1 MALVVATNTA
11 ALMSSASASAVNK
24 AMETSMERLSSGLR
38 INTASDDAAGMAIS
52 SRLTSEIKG
61 INQAI
66 RNAADGQALI
76 DTAEGAQ
83 IEIVNML
90 QRMREL
96 SVQSAN
102 DTNSV
107 SDRANLQLEID
118 QLLEE
123 VNRIAKS
130 SSWAGHSLLN
140 GTSSDLAKTH
150 GDTANF
156 TFQIGSA
163 TNTSDRTNIKIGA
176 TSTAALGLTGAD
188 VAPTD
193 TSNLDDPGRISIDG
207 NKIVIAGNLVNGD
220 KYEFALDDQEVDVV
234 YSTTNQYT
242 NDKFGLANQLKD
254 NIDALVAAGTI
265 APDVAATVNADG
277 DLVITK
283 TTAPTVTAV
292 STTETGGGAADN
304 QTLAYSG
311 NTLTVG
317 GTHEATD
324 IYKLTINGTAITYT
338 SAANDGY
345 GVSLAGVA
353 AGIKAQIEKTAGL
366 DDVTVVDNGDGTLSF
381 TQTGAPSL
389 EAAETVLNNQQE
401 TTLSYGDN
409 GVLTV
414 GGAFKDGKEIS
425 FQLFGKEIKVTTSTN
440 DGFEDSK
447 AGIANQIAS
456 AINDANISGITAVRT
471 ANANT
476 VTITGK
482 VVAEEGK
489 VVNGSQYIRTSE
501 GASATGTVAISGAS
515 GSTTTASY
523 TAGDAYTFKVAGEDF
538 TLVVGTDGYADD
550 KYGVAQQMKDMI
562 DARNIGGITVAVST
576 GTTAQ
581 VDITNVLTGTVTSS
595 GHSTVVTDVLVRDVA
610 AAKAADAGGADIA
623 VTTAAKSFDAI
634 TRIDKALETLN
645 TQRASLG
652 AVSNRLESTIS
663 NLTNIVTNMSSAQ
676 SRIQDADFASESTA
690 LARAQI
696 LQQASM
702 AMLAQANASKQSVL
716 ALLQG

>member
-1 MALVVATNTA
+1 
-11 ALMSSASASAVNK
+11 
-24 AMETSMERLSSGLR
+24 
-38 INTASDDAAGMAIS
+38 
-52 SRLTSEIKG
+52 
-61 INQAI
+61 
-66 RNAADGQALI
+66 
-76 DTAEGAQ
+76 
-83 IEIVNML
+83 ML

-156 TFQIGSA
+156 TFQIGA
-163 TNTSDRTNIKIGA
+163 GTNPGDSTNIKIGA
-176 TSTAALGLTGAD
+176 TSTAALGLTDAD

-207 NKIVIAGNLVNGD
+207 NTIVIAGNLVNGD
-220 KYEFALDDQEVDVV
+220 KYEFDLDGQEVDVV

-254 NIDALVAAGTI
+254 DIDALVAAGTI

-292 STTETGGGAADN
+292 STTDGGGNDT

-317 GTHEATD
+317 GTHEAKD
-324 IYKLTINGTAITYT
+324 VYKLTINGTAITYT

-345 GVSLAGVA
+345 MVSKAGAA

-366 DDVTVVDNGDGTLSF
+366 DDISVVDNGDGTLSF
-381 TQTGAPSL
+381 TQTGAPTLS
-389 EAAETVLNNQQE
+389 AAEAVLNNQQE
-401 TTLSYGDN
+401 TTLTYDDTKL
-409 GVLTV
+409 LTV
-414 GGAFKDGKEIS
+414 GGAWKDGKEIS
-425 FQLFGKEIKVTTSTN
+425 FKLFGKEIKVTTSSD

-501 GASATGTVAISGAS
+501 GAQATGTVSISS
-515 GSTTTASY
+515 KTGSDAAATY

-538 TLVVGTDGYADD
+538 TLVVGTDGYAND

-576 GTTAQ
+576 GTTAA
-581 VDITNVLTGTVTSS
+581 VNITNVLTGTVTST

-663 NLTNIVTNMSSAQ
+663 NLTNIVTNTSSAQ